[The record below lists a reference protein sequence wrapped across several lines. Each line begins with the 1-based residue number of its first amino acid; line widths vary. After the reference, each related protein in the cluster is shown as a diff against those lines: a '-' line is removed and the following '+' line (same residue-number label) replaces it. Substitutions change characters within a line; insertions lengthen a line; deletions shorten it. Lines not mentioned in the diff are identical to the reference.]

1 MSTDR
6 AARLAAMT
14 AAPMFKGLA
23 GDDLDA
29 LLGIARSRNL
39 EKSETVFFE
48 GQEAEAFFLVVTG
61 QVKLIKLSPA
71 GKEQILHIHGPG
83 GTFAEATLAEGSCY
97 PASAVATEG
106 GAVLVF
112 PRRGFQQLL
121 AKHPKIA
128 TNVIAR
134 LSQRLRE
141 MTKLV
146 EDLSLREAPGRLA
159 RYLLE
164 LAGEEPPSG
173 AEVRLPVKKGE
184 LAALLGTRGET
195 LSRVFRKLADAG
207 AIEVKGAR
215 VTLVSPTML
224 EDVSEG
230 EFPGL

>member
-1 MSTDR
+1 MSNDR

-14 AAPMFKGLA
+14 AAPLFRGLSE
-23 GDDLDA
+23 DDLDA
-29 LLGIARSRNL
+29 LLGIARSRKL
-39 EKSETVFFE
+39 EKGETVFRE

-83 GTFAEATLAEGSCY
+83 GSFAEATLAEGSRY
-97 PASAVATEG
+97 PASAVATEA

-121 AKHPKIA
+121 AKRPGIA

-141 MTKLV
+141 MTRLV

-195 LSRVFRKLADAG
+195 LSRVFRKLTDVG
-207 AIEVKGAR
+207 AIEVKGAN
-215 VTLVSPTML
+215 VTLVSPEIL